1 MSNKKGEK
9 TTTEDKTPT
18 SPAQAEQPKPGT
30 PTLSAEKKVQLLTL
44 QRNVLLT
51 QNQKLQADQ
60 QYEKAVAE
68 LNKQYQELMSKN
80 PGFNFTADT
89 LEFVPQ
95 Q

>member
-1 MSNKKGEK
+1 MNKKGEK

-18 SPAQAEQPKPGT
+18 SPAQAEQSKPGT
-30 PTLSAEKKVQLLTL
+30 PTLSADEKIQVLKL

-60 QYEKAVAE
+60 QHEKAVIE
-68 LNKQYQELMSKN
+68 LNKHYQDIMSKQQ
-80 PGFNFTADT
+80 GFSFDADK
-89 LEFVPQ
+89 LAFVPQ